1 MRRRTIIRSIIVAA
15 LLVLAIPVAVAAQ
28 RDYGYGRQGRY
39 LRDTI
44 NRLDNSS
51 TQFAR
56 DVDREV
62 NHNWMS
68 IIGIRRDNFIR
79 VDAAE
84 FRRAV
89 RDLSASFDGR
99 DLDRTST
106 EAQRVLDLGARLD
119 RDTQRIDNYRLT
131 SDWLAMRRDLQTIA
145 NAYGLSMRG

>member
-1 MRRRTIIRSIIVAA
+1 M
-15 LLVLAIPVAVAAQ
+15 
-28 RDYGYGRQGRY
+28 
-39 LRDTI
+39 
-44 NRLDNSS
+44 
-51 TQFAR
+51 
-56 DVDREV
+56 
-62 NHNWMS
+62 
-68 IIGIRRDNFIR
+68 
-79 VDAAE
+79 
-84 FRRAV
+84 